1 MHQRYD
7 LVDHLQKGIKPPK
20 NAKGAPAFPTLKCRM
35 YVLRHFFGGH
45 AICDTGVAYMGLI
58 CDTTLRWRQTP
69 QIDSKLPRVCRHD
82 VRLTLKLS
90 LSQNGPVF
98 EEICGI
104 LVQPKKVQNGCEH
117 KP

>member
-1 MHQRYD
+1 MYHQTHSCSQSSMHQRYD

-69 QIDSKLPRVCRHD
+69 QIDS
-82 VRLTLKLS
+82 
-90 LSQNGPVF
+90 
-98 EEICGI
+98 
-104 LVQPKKVQNGCEH
+104 
-117 KP
+117 